1 MTRWLKV
8 RIVEQDKTAIVRQ
21 WHGKCVSIA
30 MNSHAAIEELL
41 EAVFFVQ
48 FLLTLYS
55 EDQRDKLLSR
65 SSESAVSSQP

>member
-1 MTRWLKV
+1 
-8 RIVEQDKTAIVRQ
+8 VEHDETAIVRQ

-41 EAVFFVQ
+41 EAVFYVQ
-48 FLLTLYS
+48 FLLKLYG
-55 EDQRDKLLSR
+55 EDQWEKLLSQ

>member
-8 RIVEQDKTAIVRQ
+8 GIVEQDETAIVRQ
-21 WHGKCVSIA
+21 WHGRCVSIA

-41 EAVFFVQ
+41 EAVFSLQ
-48 FLLTLYS
+48 FLLKLYS
-55 EDQRDKLLSR
+55 KNQGKKLLSR